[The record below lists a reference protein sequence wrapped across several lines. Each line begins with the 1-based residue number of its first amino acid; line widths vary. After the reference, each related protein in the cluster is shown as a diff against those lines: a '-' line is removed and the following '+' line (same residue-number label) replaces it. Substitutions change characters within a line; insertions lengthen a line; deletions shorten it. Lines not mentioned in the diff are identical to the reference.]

1 MKFDGLE
8 EDESPIEN
16 EKENETET
24 EDEGEEYEMQ
34 KTECEK
40 RGFQPP
46 LAIETIREANWNL
59 ISKFAEDATFLG
71 MEELSKIPRKFDFPF
86 CHPGPEH
93 TDETGDWFL
102 VDSIVQKVT
111 VRNED
116 RFVVRWIGYEDE

>member
-1 MKFDGLE
+1 MRAKLRTRRRMRQE
-8 EDESPIEN
+8 ATDER
-16 EKENETET
+16 
-24 EDEGEEYEMQ
+24 EEYEMQ

-46 LAIETIREANWNL
+46 LAIETIRKANWNL
-59 ISKFAEDATFLG
+59 ISNFAEDATFLG
-71 MEELSKIPRKFDFPF
+71 MEELSKIPRKFDYPF

-93 TDETGDWFL
+93 TDEMGDWFL
-102 VDSIVQKVT
+102 ADSIVEKVT